1 MCDGSASDAFRVM
14 KELHQLL
21 IAEKLYDDAKE
32 YWTKVFNKHGE
43 KSSWEGMLHL
53 KLVIMRCRH
62 YRQGDFCCALPCDIG
77 CSVFFPPNVYFCSHS
92 ARFAIIAVQLLI
104 VRKVFAVLYAH
115 SLRLTTNVGKS

>member
-43 KSSWEGMLHL
+43 KSSWEGMLHP

-62 YRQGDFCCALPCDIG
+62 YRQGDFCCALSCDIG
-77 CSVFFPPNVYFCSHS
+77 CSEFFFSLSLCSFCYYCC
-92 ARFAIIAVQLLI
+92 AIIDRYR
-104 VRKVFAVLYAH
+104 VR
-115 SLRLTTNVGKS
+115 RN